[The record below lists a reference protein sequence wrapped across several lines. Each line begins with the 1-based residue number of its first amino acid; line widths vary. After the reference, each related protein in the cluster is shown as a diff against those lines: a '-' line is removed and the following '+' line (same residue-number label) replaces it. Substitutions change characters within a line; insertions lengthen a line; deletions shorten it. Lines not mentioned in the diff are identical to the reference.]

1 MGRVQLMLHSDTK
14 RVTTAPRIHYA
25 RLQKSLF
32 LKMAYCPIKL
42 HRAWLLDID
51 DLRIDTNIH
60 DSKACQGEVVF
71 GSAVIDW

>member
-1 MGRVQLMLHSDTK
+1 
-14 RVTTAPRIHYA
+14 
-25 RLQKSLF
+25 
-32 LKMAYCPIKL
+32 MAYCPIKL